1 MFSLQIALEVPHHYP
16 IGALDTKKINVDS
29 VQENLIVKACDIVSI
44 QAKDVDLD
52 YATRDTFQTDTAISA
67 RLNGSLKFGGE
78 KELQPWEGDTNG
90 DFGVNFEL
98 DSNSNGWDANEMFSL
113 NEKEHGIK
121 TTFKDNL
128 ESYTVQ
134 IDQSIKNT
142 DDFKEKEKK
151 AARIAAEIEGNT
163 NTRARLDLENGDE
176 EAAFAAVVRPD
187 DSNNNNDKNTPPPPN
202 NNTQKYQ
209 PGQQKQSNRQP
220 QDRNKIPPQGGN
232 KQIYSKSSAPMQ
244 PQPGAIQQTVN
255 AVGFKSMTIQQH
267 TAPQYQQPPPSHY
280 ASQQQQQ
287 QQNQNDN
294 KNVNSNESNS
304 NTNNK
309 PVQQQQQRPVR
320 MIPMNFNEPPPNM
333 NPVSN
338 QHMGKPPVMSVHLPP
353 PPQQQQQS
361 HDPQTI
367 HVHVPTPVILPPP
380 GAAIVVPPPTVHAI
394 HAQPPQHQRG
404 PRGEMIRNPRNDDIR
419 NLRQFQNDF
428 NLAPAQVVQQQQ
440 QQPQVPTTQDMNQ
453 IVEIKSGNVQHHPTP
468 SSTPH
473 SVIISEKAQTPPM
486 AGATTPQLQT
496 SNSNT
501 SVNANNSSTNSNET
515 TPPSSN
521 DKPAK
526 KFTLNP
532 QAKPFT
538 PRSPSTPTQSR

>member
-232 KQIYSKSSAPMQ
+232 KQIYSK
-244 PQPGAIQQTVN
+244 
-255 AVGFKSMTIQQH
+255 
-267 TAPQYQQPPPSHY
+267 
-280 ASQQQQQ
+280 
-287 QQNQNDN
+287 
-294 KNVNSNESNS
+294 
-304 NTNNK
+304 
-309 PVQQQQQRPVR
+309 
-320 MIPMNFNEPPPNM
+320 
-333 NPVSN
+333 
-338 QHMGKPPVMSVHLPP
+338 
-353 PPQQQQQS
+353 
-361 HDPQTI
+361 
-367 HVHVPTPVILPPP
+367 
-380 GAAIVVPPPTVHAI
+380 
-394 HAQPPQHQRG
+394 
-404 PRGEMIRNPRNDDIR
+404 
-419 NLRQFQNDF
+419 
-428 NLAPAQVVQQQQ
+428 
-440 QQPQVPTTQDMNQ
+440 
-453 IVEIKSGNVQHHPTP
+453 
-468 SSTPH
+468 
-473 SVIISEKAQTPPM
+473 
-486 AGATTPQLQT
+486 
-496 SNSNT
+496 
-501 SVNANNSSTNSNET
+501 
-515 TPPSSN
+515 
-521 DKPAK
+521 
-526 KFTLNP
+526 
-532 QAKPFT
+532 
-538 PRSPSTPTQSR
+538 